1 MATYKPKRKTASG
14 LEDIQIPYEVIAN
27 PPAGITDIDTQ
38 YVRIWGLD
46 TGIYRLTYS
55 GKKYIYY
62 YGATSKSTISLD
74 VDKPIIYVNGY
85 TNSSG
90 TKYLLWSSITIN
102 NNNYPQIA
110 SGYCTAS
117 SGQSYRRDIDSLLTS
132 ISNYVKNSLDYTT
145 SNTSYALSAYQG
157 YLLDQ
162 RLQAVENKEDN
173 DTVITITDLRNTQ

>member
-14 LEDIQIPYEVIAN
+14 LEDIQIPYEMIAN

-46 TGIYRLTYS
+46 TGIYRLTYE
-55 GKKYIYY
+55 GTKFVYY
-62 YGATSKSTISLD
+62 KGATSTSSISFD

-90 TKYLLWSSITIN
+90 TEYLLWSSITIN
-102 NNNYPQIA
+102 SNNYPQIA

-117 SGQSYRRDIDSLLTS
+117 SGQYYRKDIDMLLTG
-132 ISNYVKNSLDYTT
+132 ISSYVKNSLDYNT

-157 YLLDQ
+157 YLLNQ

-173 DTVITITDLRNTQ
+173 DTVVSITDLRNTQ